1 MPNPEHLSLLKTS
14 SQRWNTW
21 RKENPNIRPDLRG
34 LDFRQIRTSCI
45 NIVFGATHDHTFD
58 DYDFRD
64 TNLSKSFIKAN
75 AISRMKLSGADLSQ
89 CDLSSHDLSG
99 MDLSKTNL
107 YRSNLSKTILNGA
120 DLSNA
125 NLTETDLRFAVLT
138 DSDLSGARLSSS
150 LVYGISTWNTN
161 LFNATQ
167 ENLIITPEGSA
178 PIAVDNLKLAQFIY
192 LILNNRDIRDVI
204 ETVTSKAVL
213 LLGRFEA
220 RRKTVLDQLRT
231 SLRAQGLA
239 PILFDFEKPSS
250 RDLTETIVILA
261 GLSRFVIA
269 DISDPASV
277 PQELTVI
284 SQQLP
289 SATIQPVIEKGQTPY
304 SLFEDLSR
312 RAPATFMPIIEYPPD
327 LAFNE
332 SLAFDLIETI
342 IRKVSG

>member
-150 LVYGISTWNTN
+150 LVSRSSALGEHA
-161 LFNATQ
+161 LRATLRAVTRQ
-167 ENLIITPEGSA
+167 AKVTALITTEQLSP
-178 PIAVDNLKLAQFIY
+178 
-192 LILNNRDIRDVI
+192 
-204 ETVTSKAVL
+204 
-213 LLGRFEA
+213 A
-220 RRKTVLDQLRT
+220 RART
-231 SLRAQGLA
+231 SIFRV
-239 PILFDFEKPSS
+239 
-250 RDLTETIVILA
+250 RT
-261 GLSRFVIA
+261 
-269 DISDPASV
+269 
-277 PQELTVI
+277 
-284 SQQLP
+284 
-289 SATIQPVIEKGQTPY
+289 
-304 SLFEDLSR
+304 
-312 RAPATFMPIIEYPPD
+312 
-327 LAFNE
+327 
-332 SLAFDLIETI
+332 
-342 IRKVSG
+342 